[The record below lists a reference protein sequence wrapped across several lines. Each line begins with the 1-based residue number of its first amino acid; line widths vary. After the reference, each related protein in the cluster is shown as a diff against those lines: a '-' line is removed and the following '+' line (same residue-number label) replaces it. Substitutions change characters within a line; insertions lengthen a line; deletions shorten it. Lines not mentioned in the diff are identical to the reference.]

1 MATLAV
7 LGAGLGGL
15 PAALELKSR
24 FGNDHQVMLINNA
37 TTFQFVPSNPWV
49 AVGWRRPDKVVV
61 DLEKVTRRKGIH
73 FVAQAAKE
81 VKPADNQILLADG
94 SLVKYDYLVITTGP
108 KLAFDAIPG
117 LGPEGGFT
125 QSICTLSHAEK
136 SYEAYKA
143 FLKDPG
149 PVVVG
154 AVQGASCFGPAY
166 EFALILDRDL
176 RQRRL
181 RRTVTITFIT
191 SEPYVGHLGLGGVG
205 DSRGILEAAL
215 RERDIKWI
223 TNAAVER
230 IEDGRMQVV
239 EHDDAGAA
247 KRESELEFKFGML
260 LPSFRGVD
268 AVAAATELCN
278 PKGFVQIDEY
288 QRNPKY
294 PNVYSAGV
302 CVAIP
307 PVEQTPVPTGA
318 PKTGY
323 MIESMVT
330 AIVENLSADM
340 AGKPPEAQAT
350 WNAICL
356 ADMGN
361 KGIAFVA
368 LPQIPPRN
376 VTWAKGGRWVH
387 WAKVMFESYFMYK
400 MRHGKSEAGYERTL
414 LRLFGITRL
423 LPGGRK
429 HRAIGL

>member
-24 FGNDHQVMLINNA
+24 FGNDHQIMLINNA

-81 VKPADNQILLADG
+81 VKPGDNQILLADG
-94 SLVKYDYLVITTGP
+94 SRIKYDYLVITTGP

-117 LGPEGGFT
+117 LGPEDGFT
-125 QSICTLSHAEK
+125 HSICTLSHAEK

-143 FLKDPG
+143 FLNNPG
-149 PVVVG
+149 PIVVG

-176 RQRRL
+176 RQRQL
-181 RRTVTITFIT
+181 RRKVPITFVT

-223 TNAAVER
+223 TNAAVEK

-239 EHDDAGAA
+239 EHDDAGTA

-260 LPSFRGVD
+260 LPSFQGVD

-278 PKGFVQIDEY
+278 AKGFVQIDEY

-330 AIVENLSADM
+330 AIVENLSTDM
-340 AGKPPEAQAT
+340 AGKPPEARAT

-387 WAKVMFESYFMYK
+387 WAKVVFEYYFMYK
-400 MRHGKSEAGYERTL
+400 MRRGKSEAGYERTL

-429 HRAIGL
+429 RRSVAL

>member
-1 MATLAV
+1 MSKLIV

-15 PAALELKSR
+15 PAALEMKSR
-24 FGNDHQVMLINNA
+24 FGGRHEVTLINNA

-49 AVGWRRPDKVVV
+49 AVGWRRPDKIVV
-61 DLEKVTRRKGIH
+61 DLEKVTRKRDIH
-73 FVAQAAKE
+73 FVAQGARE
-81 VKPADNQILLADG
+81 VIPAENSILLADG
-94 SLVKYDYLVITTGP
+94 SKVGYDYLVITTGP

-125 QSICTLSHAEK
+125 QSICTLNHAEK
-136 SYEAYKA
+136 GYEAYKS
-143 FLKDPG
+143 FLENPG
-149 PVVVG
+149 PIVVG

-166 EFALILDRDL
+166 EYALILDRDL

-181 RRTVTITFIT
+181 RRDVPITFVT

-205 DSRGILEAAL
+205 DSKGILESAL

-223 TNAAVER
+223 TNAKVER
-230 IEDGRMQVV
+230 VEDGKMQVV
-239 EHDDAGAA
+239 EHDDAGEP
-247 KRESELEFKFGML
+247 KREVELPFKFSML
-260 LPSFRGVD
+260 LPSFMGVD
-268 AVAAATELCN
+268 AVAAAAELCN
-278 PKGFVQIDEY
+278 PKGFVKIDEY

-294 PNVYSAGV
+294 PNIYSAGV

-330 AIVENLSADM
+330 AIVENIAADM
-340 AGKPPEAQAT
+340 AGREPEARAT

-387 WAKVMFESYFMYK
+387 WAKVMFEYYFMYK
-400 MRHGKSEAGYERTL
+400 MRRGKSEAGYERRL

-423 LPGGRK
+423 LPSRRK
-429 HRAIGL
+429 V